1 MTSKVQICNMA
12 LSRLGASIITSL
24 TDGTTNAKLCNTLF
38 DDLSDRVLTQG
49 SWAIAINRVQLAVT
63 TTAPSF
69 GYTYEYQLPTSPK
82 CLKVLNVDDITA
94 STDYRIEGDK
104 LLTDISPVSIRYIG
118 RPSTT
123 EEYSPLLVECIEVLL
138 ASYLAYPI
146 TGDKQVAQSLKEEYV
161 GLISNNLAIDGQQG
175 SKDQIAI
182 SDLVSI
188 RLTGGYDD
196 SWYYSS

>member
-24 TDGTTNAKLCNTLF
+24 TDGTTNANLCNTLF

-49 SWAIAINRVQLAVT
+49 SWAIAINRVALAVT
-63 TTAPSF
+63 THTPHF

-82 CLKVLNVDDITA
+82 CLKVLELDGENGDI
-94 STDYRIEGDK
+94 DYRIEGDK
-104 LLTDISPVSIRYIG
+104 LLTDESPVSIRYIG

-146 TGDKQVAQSLKEEYV
+146 TGDKAIAQNLKEEYFS
-161 GLISNNLAIDGQQG
+161 LLNNNLAIDAQQG
-175 SKDQIAI
+175 SRELIEL
-182 SDLVSI
+182 SDLVEI
-188 RLTGGYDD
+188 RL
-196 SWYYSS
+196 